1 MKFKPFTELTGVL
14 LREQCEPSG
23 GRYWHIHKLKGS
35 VCSPN
40 LSFRKSIPRAINPC
54 LQETK
59 SSNSNNIIV
68 ITALQRDNK
77 ETQIY

>member
-23 GRYWHIHKLKGS
+23 GYWHIHKLQGA

-40 LSFRKSIPRAINPC
+40 LSFRKSIPRAINSP
-54 LQETK
+54 LPSRK
-59 SSNSNNIIV
+59 
-68 ITALQRDNK
+68 
-77 ETQIY
+77 